1 MYPHLMTLKQIER
14 VSWDCTTKDRGK
26 YFNRLLEIALEQDIE
41 LQRLLED
48 NEELNNKI
56 ALLEKKVSYLEE
68 SIEEQESG
76 KVGTQNSL

>member
-1 MYPHLMTLKQIER
+1 MTLEQIER

-26 YFNRLLEIALEQDIE
+26 YFNRLLEIVLEQDVE

-48 NEELNNKI
+48 NADLNYKVI
-56 ALLEKKVSYLEE
+56 ELEKKVSYLEL